1 MSNQILELSLLDFV
15 NGPEEKKQQFVD
27 DLMRGLKEYGFI
39 ILKDHTIDNEKV
51 QKSYDLVHEFFHL
64 PEEIKLKYFLEEA
77 GGQRGYT
84 PFKKEIAK
92 GASHPD
98 LKEFW
103 HVGRELPEGSKYRE
117 LYGENVWPEEIPAF
131 KKELSELF
139 LSMDA
144 TANIFLEAIGKGLNL
159 PEGFFRELT
168 RDGNSILR
176 TIHYP
181 ATKGMDT
188 QNHVRAGAHEDI
200 NLITLLVGSTA
211 SGLELLDH
219 DGKWLPV
226 KTEPH
231 QIIVDTGDMMARL
244 TNKVLPATTHRVVNP
259 DNDTSERYS
268 MPFFVH
274 PHAEASLKCIPSC
287 LGDGEKFPEITAGEF
302 LKERLEE
309 IGLL

>member
-1 MSNQILELSLLDFV
+1 MSSQILELSLLDFV
-15 NGPEEKKQQFVD
+15 NGSENQKQTFVN
-27 DLMRGLKEYGFI
+27 DLMRGLKEFGFI
-39 ILKDHTIDNEKV
+39 ILKDHTINNQKV
-51 QKSYDLVHEFFHL
+51 EKSYDLIHEFFQL
-64 PEEIKLKYFLEEA
+64 PENIKLNYYLENA

-92 GASHPD
+92 GATHAD

-103 HVGRELPEGSKYRE
+103 HVGRDLPDGSQYKE
-117 LYGENVWPEEIPAF
+117 LYGDNVWPEEVPAF

-144 TANIFLEAIGKGLNL
+144 TANILLEAIGIGLNL
-159 PEGFFRELT
+159 PEGFFKDLT
-168 RDGNSILR
+168 KDGNSILR

-181 ATKGMDT
+181 KTQGFDT
-188 QNHVRAGAHEDI
+188 VNHIRAGAHEDI

-219 DGKWLPV
+219 NGDWMPV

-231 QIIVDTGDMMARL
+231 QVIVDTGDMMARL
-244 TNKVLPATTHRVVNP
+244 TNGVLPATTHRVVNP
-259 DNDTSERYS
+259 ENDTSERYS

-274 PHAEASLKCIPSC
+274 PHANASLKCIPSC
-287 LGDGEKFPEITAGEF
+287 LGDEEKFPEITAGDF
-302 LKERLEE
+302 LRQRLEE
-309 IGLL
+309 IGLM